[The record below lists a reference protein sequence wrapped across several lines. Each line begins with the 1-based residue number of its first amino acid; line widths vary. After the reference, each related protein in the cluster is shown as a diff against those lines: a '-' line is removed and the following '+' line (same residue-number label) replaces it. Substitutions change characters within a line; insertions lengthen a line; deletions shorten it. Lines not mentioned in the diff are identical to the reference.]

1 MYYANNDNFYQLGIK
16 FRLRNFK
23 YKHEVKDNG
32 KKTIKYTIK

>member
-1 MYYANNDNFYQLGIK
+1 MYYAIIDNVYQLGIK

-23 YKHEVKDNG
+23 YNYEVKDNG